1 MEDVASV
8 ITATCSSIKEAI
20 ERNQMGRTK
29 NVSKDFLSP
38 ASTDTRICRK
48 VNAWKRKCSA
58 IKLSVLSDDLRSEI
72 KRSELLFT
80 SLFLLSYSYYT
91 VTCQDRDETP
101 AGVTGVQPDEE
112 DVPLTHP
119 AGAGIHSDEEGVPL
133 THLAGTGVH
142 SDEEDVPLTHSAG
155 TGVHSDEE
163 GVPLTHSAGAGVHSD
178 EEGVPL
184 THLAGTGV
192 HSDEEDVPSPT
203 QLAQES
209 IQVKKTSPLPTQL
222 AQVSIQMKMS
232 PHPPSW
238 RRCPF
243 R

>member
-58 IKLSVLSDDLRSEI
+58 IKLSVLPDDLRSEI

-119 AGAGIHSDEEGVPL
+119 AGAG
-133 THLAGTGVH
+133 
-142 SDEEDVPLTHSAG
+142 
-155 TGVHSDEE
+155 VHSDEE
-163 GVPLTHSAGAGVHSD
+163 GVPLTHQAGAGVHSD
-178 EEGVPL
+178 EEGIPL

>member
-48 VNAWKRKCSA
+48 VNAWKRKYSA
-58 IKLSVLSDDLRSEI
+58 IKLSVLFSDDLRSEI

-142 SDEEDVPLTHSAG
+142 SDEEDVP
-155 TGVHSDEE
+155 
-163 GVPLTHSAGAGVHSD
+163 
-178 EEGVPL
+178 
-184 THLAGTGV
+184 
-192 HSDEEDVPSPT
+192 SPT